1 MVDFNLMRQNQHP
14 SKLKRN
20 SLVYGVLISS
30 LSFTYPM
37 ITVHFFFFFYDGH
50 ISNGHGHDLHC

>member
-37 ITVHFFFFFYDGH
+37 ITVHFFFF
-50 ISNGHGHDLHC
+50 L

>member
-37 ITVHFFFFFYDGH
+37 ITVHFFFYDGH